1 MPLRKLATSI
11 WPSWIARRIRF
22 NDENL
27 SNGTNME
34 DLARGNFAA
43 CYGRGGYGQAFGKD
57 PAIGGVF
64 ATNLRL
70 SGQNVTD
77 GMSNT
82 LAFSELKY
90 RLKGPIGPSFQDT
103 RGTWTY
109 GVMGA
114 NIFSTQTGPNSAS
127 PDGVWGCRNTPTE
140 GMPCVQTGTPY
151 DALWSAARSY
161 HPNGVTNLL
170 GRWLASGL
178 STTMSACSPGKP
190 SAAAAAANRWATI

>member
-1 MPLRKLATSI
+1 
-11 WPSWIARRIRF
+11 
-22 NDENL
+22 
-27 SNGTNME
+27 
-34 DLARGNFAA
+34 
-43 CYGRGGYGQAFGKD
+43 
-57 PAIGGVF
+57 VF

-90 RLKGPIGPSFQDT
+90 RRKGPVGPSFQDT

-114 NIFSTQTGPNSAS
+114 NIFSTKTGPNSAS
-127 PDGVWGCRNTPTE
+127 PDGVWGCRDTPTE

-151 DALWSAARSY
+151 DALWAAARSY
-161 HPNGVTNLL
+161 HPSGVQACFADGSVRFVNNNI
-170 GRWLASGL
+170 SL
-178 STTMSACSPGKP
+178 SLCP
-190 SAAAAAANRWATI
+190 SAAAAAILGDF